1 MKGPQKASRKAS
13 RKARASAGFTLL
25 EIVVAL
31 AVFGLLL
38 VGLSQTVR
46 FGLAAWRQDARI
58 SDGKTD
64 MEAVDRSLRAIIE
77 NLSPGDESGQPSI
90 TGAANSLTGTT
101 RLRVPGS
108 GLTAIRIEAG
118 LAVSGNRLVL
128 RWRPYHHWQPF
139 TPPPRPQETELIGGV
154 ARLVIEYWL
163 PSGTWASSWEQP
175 DLPLLIRLHLTF
187 AGDNPPHWPDII
199 AAPRLSRP

>member
-1 MKGPQKASRKAS
+1 MRP
-13 RKARASAGFTLL
+13 RATAAGFTLL

-46 FGLAAWRQDARI
+46 FGLAAWRQDARM

-64 MEAVDRSLRAIIE
+64 MEAVDRSLREIIE
-77 NLSPGDESGQPSI
+77 NLSPGDEAGQPSI
-90 TGAANSLTGTT
+90 NGAANTMTGVTQ
-101 RLRVPGS
+101 LRVPGS
-108 GLTAIRIEAG
+108 GVTPIRIEAG

-128 RWRPYHHWQPF
+128 RWRPYHHWEPF
-139 TPPPRPQETELIGGV
+139 VPPKPPQEADLIGGV
-154 ARLVIEYWL
+154 ARLQIEYWQ
-163 PSGTWASSWEQP
+163 PPGTWVSSWQQP
-175 DLPLLIRLHLTF
+175 DLPLLIRLHITF
-187 AGDNPPHWPDII
+187 AGDNPPRWPDIV